1 MINDKLTAHL
11 ERSGLLTD
19 YQNSF
24 RTPHPT
30 GSLFRVVTDRTAR
43 AFNGSGATV
52 VLGLVKS
59 AEVYLELN

>member
-30 GSLFRVVTDRTAR
+30 DSLFRVVTDTTAR
-43 AFNGSGATV
+43 AFKVSGATV
-52 VLGLVKS
+52 ILGLVKS

>member
-11 ERSGLLTD
+11 ERYGLLTD
-19 YQNSF
+19 CQNSF
-24 RTPHPT
+24 RTSHPS